1 MNWTE
6 DIPNLT
12 IELLANGNLRLEDE
26 NFGESAV
33 VDIHPCQI
41 RLMAEKLGLVREVY
55 ASDVDML
62 RTERERAAHAIADLE
77 RLVPWLE
84 MLETRCSQ
92 LHDNILGIG
101 EAGHEDVN
109 IEIAQS
115 AALADIAEQVLKD
128 AQVALKR
135 HATPRNAEGGTGCRV
150 SSAPAAELPKHPENG
165 GVEGPRKR
173 ATSASAQLEL
183 QGD

>member
-6 DIPNLT
+6 DIPNLS

-26 NFGESAV
+26 GFGESAV
-33 VDIHPCQI
+33 VDIHPCQL
-41 RLMAEKLGLVREVY
+41 RLMAEKLGLVREVS
-55 ASDVDML
+55 ASDVDL
-62 RTERERAAHAIADLE
+62 LATERRRADDAIADLA

-84 MLETRCSQ
+84 MIETRCSQ
-92 LHDNILGIG
+92 LHDNIMGVG
-101 EAGHEDVN
+101 QAGHEDVN

-128 AQVALKR
+128 ARAALSR
-135 HATPRNAEGGTGCRV
+135 HITQCHDEARQHGA
-150 SSAPAAELPKHPENG
+150 SAPGADPDRTTENG
-165 GVEGPRKR
+165 GVEHTQKR
-173 ATSASAQLEL
+173 STSASAQLEL